1 MPDRGTTVSPTSGWL
16 LTVGGAALALAT
28 FLTWYEIAG
37 AELNAWEGLRRTDIV
52 IFGAGVVAAACGAWL
67 LFGDVG
73 PEGRVVAAIGGG
85 VAAIGVIAVFVR
97 MISPPGDADLKVG
110 IFLALVAALAG
121 VVGGLMAL
129 ASAAPADRS
138 PGDG

>member
-16 LTVGGAALALAT
+16 LIVGGAALALVT

-37 AELNAWEGLRRTDIV
+37 VELNAWEGLRRTDVV
-52 IFGAGVVAAACGAWL
+52 IFGAGIVAALCGAWL

-73 PEGRVVAAIGGG
+73 PEGRVVAAIGAG
-85 VAAIGVIAVFVR
+85 VAAIGAVVVIIR
-97 MISPPGDADLKVG
+97 MVSPPGDADLRIG
-110 IFLALVAALAG
+110 IFIALAAAAAA

-129 ASAAPADRS
+129 TTVAPAS
-138 PGDG
+138 PSRGE